1 LTLEAVG
8 SFERLMTN
16 GRGFVALACMLF
28 GKYTPFGAWG
38 AALLFGLTSAI
49 QTQLQFAGTMQ
60 IPHQF
65 IGMIPYVMTILVLA
79 GFVGRTR
86 VPAADGIPYEKE

>member
-1 LTLEAVG
+1 MLVDHPYTSVNSIVRIAD
-8 SFERLMTN
+8 FRLY
-16 GRGFVALACMLF
+16 AIDEKL
-28 GKYTPFGAWG
+28 
-38 AALLFGLTSAI
+38 ALLFGLTSAI
-49 QTQLQFAGTMQ
+49 QTQVQFSGTVD

-86 VPAADGIPYEKE
+86 VPAADGVPYEKE

>member
-1 LTLEAVG
+1 
-8 SFERLMTN
+8 M
-16 GRGFVALACMLF
+16 
-28 GKYTPFGAWG
+28 
-38 AALLFGLTSAI
+38 
-49 QTQLQFAGTMQ
+49 QTQLQFMGID

-86 VPAADGIPYEKE
+86 VPAADGVPYEKE